1 MEAAAKTKHLK
12 MSPRKVRR
20 VLNLVRGLNVEEALA
35 LLHYTRK
42 NASEPIAKT
51 ISSAFANLGNLE
63 EGERIDMKDVFIK
76 TAYVTAGPTL
86 KRFRPMSMGRAG
98 KIRKRTAHITIVVND
113 GVNSE
118 E

>member
-1 MEAAAKTKHLK
+1 MEAIAKTKHLK

-51 ISSAFANLGNLE
+51 ISSAFANLGNKE
-63 EGERIDMKDVFIK
+63 EGERIDMKQVFIK
-76 TAYVTAGPTL
+76 TAYVTSGPTL

-98 KIRKRTAHITIVVND
+98 KIRKRTSHITIIVDD
-113 GVNSE
+113 GIISQE
-118 E
+118 